1 MSLTTEFQTTS
12 NTPVLK
18 TEAESRNSILD
29 SNHGKIP
36 SYSLW
41 TDQDIEKESI
51 ETRLDW
57 WTYFEKSKN
66 DQIKST
72 VSYWIT
78 LIKKQ
83 LSQKKN
89 KISTQEYC
97 SKRMGDE
104 LVCDI

>member
-1 MSLTTEFQTTS
+1 MSLTPEFQTPSTV
-12 NTPVLK
+12 PVLK
-18 TEAESRNSILD
+18 TEAECRNSILYL
-29 SNHGKIP
+29 NHGKIP

-57 WTYFEKSKN
+57 WTYFENSKN

-83 LSQKKN
+83 ISQKKN
-89 KISTQEYC
+89 KIITQEYC

>member
-41 TDQDIEKESI
+41 RDGDIEMETL
-51 ETRLDW
+51 ETRLEW
-57 WTYFEKSKN
+57 WTYFENSKN
-66 DQIKST
+66 DQIKLT
-72 VSYWIT
+72 VKYWIT
-78 LIKKQ
+78 LIKKKI
-83 LSQKKN
+83 SQKKPET
-89 KISTQEYC
+89 ITQEYC